1 MFTVDMFGKPGL
13 DGIKACAVLA
23 VVCLQFAVPM
33 IAFMGDPPAR
43 FGFQMYSG
51 LGHVNVRAV
60 DGRGEEINIDL
71 STEVAGLVRPD
82 LDWLGVLPERVCMAA
97 PSAVTVTVE
106 QSGRQRSVKCS

>member
-1 MFTVDMFGKPGL
+1 MFTVDIFGKPGH
-13 DGIKACAVLA
+13 DGIKVYAVLA

-33 IAFMGDPPAR
+33 IAFMGDSPAR

-51 LGHVNVRAV
+51 LGGVNVRAI
-60 DGRGEEINIDL
+60 DGRGEEINVDL